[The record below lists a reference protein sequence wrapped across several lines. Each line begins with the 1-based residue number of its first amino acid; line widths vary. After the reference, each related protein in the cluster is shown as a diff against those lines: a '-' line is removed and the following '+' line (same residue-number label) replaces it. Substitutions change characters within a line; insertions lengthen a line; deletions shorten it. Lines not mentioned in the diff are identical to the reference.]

1 MKKNKLILLQLFIA
15 FTLICTSVY
24 AAVDTTIS
32 VSASSTD
39 VKKGDEITVTLALDK
54 VDANKKVESVEGYIN
69 YNKDIFEKVTADNI
83 EKTSDNTVKIGDEE
97 LPVEDLT
104 NKTEVTNSDAYV
116 AFNGSPSSENDIKLV
131 VDFKNGI
138 TKNTELL
145 KMKFKVK
152 ADAKLGTVTNAISYE
167 MFQITAGNETGGDI
181 TKNINVTVVSD
192 EEQPKPEHEHKWKEN
207 TSKGKSATCT
217 EDGYKFFECTEEGCT
232 ETKKETIKATGHK
245 FGDWKVTKEATTTAE
260 GEKQREC
267 SVCKK
272 VETEK
277 IAKKTDNTNK
287 NTNKNTN
294 TNNTNTNKANTN
306 KTNTNTNTDNTV
318 AGSKIPA
325 TGSKVY
331 VMPAI
336 LLIVLA
342 YISYNKYMKY
352 KDI

>member
-39 VKKGDEITVTLALDK
+39 IKKGEEITVTLALDK
-54 VDANKKVESVEGYIN
+54 VDADKKVESVEGYIN
-69 YNKDIFEKVTADNI
+69 YNKDILEKVTVDNI

-104 NKTEVTNSDAYV
+104 DKTEVTNSDAYV
-116 AFNGSPSSENDIKLV
+116 AFNGSPSSGNDIKLV

-138 TKNTELL
+138 TKDTDLL
-145 KMKFKVK
+145 KIKFKVK
-152 ADAKLGTVTNAISYE
+152 ADAKLGTVTNAISYD

-181 TKNINVTVVSD
+181 TKNINLTVVS
-192 EEQPKPEHEHKWKEN
+192 EEETPDPEHEHKWKEN
-207 TSKGKSATCT
+207 TSKNKAATCT
-217 EDGYKFFECTEEGCT
+217 EEGYKFFECTEEGCT
-232 ETKKETIKATGHK
+232 ETKKETVKATGHK
-245 FGDWKVTKEATTTAE
+245 YGSWKVTKEPTTKAE

-267 SVCKK
+267 SVCKN
-272 VETEK
+272 VEKEK
-277 IAKKTDNTNK
+277 IAKKTDDK

-294 TNNTNTNKANTN
+294 TNNTNKNTNKANTN
-306 KTNTNTNTDNTV
+306 SNTNKDNTV
-318 AGSKIPA
+318 AGTKIPQ
-325 TGSKVY
+325 TGSKVF
-331 VMPAI
+331 VVPAI
-336 LLIVLA
+336 VLIVLA
-342 YISYNKYMKY
+342 YVSYNKYMKY